1 MNAQSFSA
9 IDNIS
14 QPVPSVD
21 SLLNE
26 VAEALARLPETGPRP
41 ALIVDS
47 PLAGQTL
54 RKAFALRGWPGREQG
69 APLPWLGSLEEA
81 LVGFKRAAEGLDGVS
96 PMRPRECRVV
106 QLAQQLLDFRGIAES
121 LGGSSKAALEV
132 AGHWVDIF
140 EGWEWL
146 GETAAKALQ
155 PGLMRED
162 MATLHVLH
170 QANRIPSDPPEWVR
184 QIHAHHPEW
193 VRQQRGRQTVGF
205 GDAVWFC
212 SGKTPS
218 PMEIAK
224 AKAIWGVNDSSI
236 RIWVFQS
243 EPLPTSEQAPRLAAP
258 QRPSS
263 ETLESIPSRHL
274 IQSRSLE
281 ETALACTQQ
290 LLAWRDSGL
299 TTIGLVALDRRA
311 LRRVRA
317 LLERAGES
325 LIDSHGWAL
334 DTTVVATAVMGLND
348 LLMGRATTQSVL
360 EWMHCPFVKEAL
372 QNRCDFG
379 PAERERADRAIRA
392 FGRVVSID
400 LHSLVDQQLL
410 PHQQWVTNE
419 VTQRGRGTTGSSRK
433 SLGEWLLQ
441 LLRAI
446 ENLGLEEVLA
456 LDTAGQSILAM
467 LQEFAAKAQADASPI
482 SAALWQSMLARELS
496 RARYAET
503 SSESAIRV
511 MSMASILWCPP
522 QAVMILGADHQQ
534 LPERPATQFFEP
546 AHLAEMGLQNPPE
559 RLEAEAFAQFASVWF
574 QPVPMTLI
582 SQSETPENSA
592 EFSNWVRL
600 LSMHSNSP
608 VLQSEASTHL
618 TNQSLN
624 LALEPQ
630 AHRDPAPRWHQSLPP
645 KLSVSAS
652 QALFN
657 CEYQFFARSL
667 LALGGPDDL
676 LDDSPPT
683 DLGSL
688 IHLVLSEVTASSRT
702 ESEWVEWLNR
712 AIDARLGAPFFNNHS
727 PESLRADLPEASLQ
741 KLKTEARA
749 MVPHLAR
756 WLSQRPAMLGLK
768 TEEPVRRQ
776 ILTTPPCE
784 LMGRID
790 RWEIHSQDLGDAK
803 GSGQVHRLI
812 DFKTSDPSALKA
824 RVKPGDRD
832 VQLALYAWLIGPNHV
847 AEDAAYVSLRHDGV
861 HELSL
866 AAVTGQ
872 PLPDLVS
879 ATLDRLETQLQ
890 SIADGRPIS
899 RTGLLNDPKVC
910 EFCNYRGVCRRDD
923 EPAPQT
929 PESISRQD
937 SQPLPRSAS

>member
-1 MNAQSFSA
+1 
-9 IDNIS
+9 
-14 QPVPSVD
+14 
-21 SLLNE
+21 
-26 VAEALARLPETGPRP
+26 
-41 ALIVDS
+41 
-47 PLAGQTL
+47 
-54 RKAFALRGWPGREQG
+54 
-69 APLPWLGSLEEA
+69 
-81 LVGFKRAAEGLDGVS
+81 
-96 PMRPRECRVV
+96 MRPRECRVV

-132 AGHWVDIF
+132 AGHWVDVF

-146 GETAAKALQ
+146 GATAAENLL
-155 PGLMRED
+155 PGIVRDD
-162 MATLHVLH
+162 MATLQVLH

-184 QIHAHHPEW
+184 RIHAHHSEW
-193 VRQQRGRQTVGF
+193 VRDQRSRQAVGF
-205 GDAVWFC
+205 EDAVWFC

-218 PMEIAK
+218 PMDIAK
-224 AKAIWGVNDSSI
+224 AKAIWGIHDSSI
-236 RIWVFQS
+236 RIWVF
-243 EPLPTSEQAPRLAAP
+243 EPELLPTSGRT
-258 QRPSS
+258 QRPIAVQSSSS
-263 ETLESIPSRHL
+263 ESFELIPPRHL
-274 IQSRSLE
+274 VESRSLE

-290 LLAWRDSGL
+290 LLAWRSEGL
-299 TTIGLVALDRRA
+299 TAIGLVALDRRA

-325 LIDSHGWAL
+325 LSDGHGWAL

-348 LLMGRATTQSVL
+348 LLLGRATTQSFL

-372 QNRCDFG
+372 QNHCEFG

-400 LHSLVDQQLL
+400 LHALVDQQLL
-410 PHQQWVTNE
+410 PRQWVPKE
-419 VTQRGRGTTGSSRK
+419 ATQFGKGTSGSSRK
-433 SLGEWLLQ
+433 TLNEWLSQ

-456 LDTAGQSILAM
+456 LDRAGQSILAM
-467 LQEFAAKAQADASPI
+467 LQEFSAKAQADSSLI
-482 SAALWQSMLARELS
+482 SATLWQSMLARELS

-503 SSESAIRV
+503 LSESAIRV
-511 MSMASILWCPP
+511 MSLASILWCPP
-522 QAVMILGADHQQ
+522 QAVMILGADHDQ
-534 LPERPATQFFEP
+534 LPERPTTQFFEP

-559 RLEAEAFAQFASVWF
+559 RLEAEAFAQFASVWS
-574 QPVPMTLI
+574 QPVPMTLMA
-582 SQSETPENSA
+582 QSETPENSA

-600 LSMHSNSP
+600 LSMHSNPPVVHSHASAHLASP
-608 VLQSEASTHL
+608 LLHL
-618 TNQSLN
+618 SS
-624 LALEPQ
+624 EPQ
-630 AHRDPAPRWHQSLPP
+630 ARGDPAPSWCQPLPS
-645 KLSVSAS
+645 KLSVSAA

-688 IHLVLSEVTASSRT
+688 IHLVLSEVTASLST

-712 AIDARLGAPFFNNHS
+712 AIDARLGGPFFAGHS
-727 PESLRADLPEASLQ
+727 REALRADLPEASRQ

-749 MVPHLAR
+749 IVPSLAR

-784 LMGRID
+784 LTGRID
-790 RWEIHSQDLGDAK
+790 RWEIHAKDLDDAK
-803 GSGQVHRLI
+803 GLGQTHRLI

-832 VQLALYAWLIGPNHV
+832 IQLALYAWLIGPNHV

-872 PLPDLVS
+872 PLSDLVG
-879 ATLDRLETQLQ
+879 ATLNRLETQLQ

-910 EFCNYRGVCRRDD
+910 EFCSYRGVCRRDD
-923 EPAPQT
+923 EPAPATQQPIFEVEVT
-929 PESISRQD
+929 T
-937 SQPLPRSAS
+937 SQVKAS

>member
-1 MNAQSFSA
+1 MNPQPFSA
-9 IDNIS
+9 SGHVS
-14 QPVPSVD
+14 QPVPSVE
-21 SLLNE
+21 SLLRE
-26 VAEALARLPETGPRP
+26 VAEALARHPETGPRP

-47 PLAGQTL
+47 PLAAQAL
-54 RKAFALRGWPGREQG
+54 RKTFALNGWPGRDQG
-69 APLPWLGSLEEA
+69 APMPWLGTLEDA
-81 LVGFKRAAEGLDGVS
+81 LLRFKRAAEDLTEVA

-121 LGGSSKAALEV
+121 LGGSSKAALEL

-146 GETAAKALQ
+146 GEAASDVLQ
-155 PGLMRED
+155 AWAARED
-162 MATLHVLH
+162 MATLAVLH
-170 QANRIPSDPPEWVR
+170 RANRISSDPPEWVR

-193 VRQQRGRQTVGF
+193 VRQMRSRKTAGF
-205 GDAVWFC
+205 EGAVWFC

-218 PMEIAK
+218 PMELAK

-243 EPLPTSEQAPRLAAP
+243 ELLPISEKT
-258 QRPSS
+258 QRPIAVQSSSS
-263 ETLESIPSRHL
+263 ETSEPIPPRHL
-274 IQSRSLE
+274 IESRSLE

-290 LLAWRDSGL
+290 LLAWRAAGL
-299 TTIGLVALDRRA
+299 TAVGLVALDRRA

-325 LIDSHGWAL
+325 LSDSHGWAL

-372 QNRCDFG
+372 ENHCDFG
-379 PAERERADRAIRA
+379 PTERERADRAIRA

-400 LHSLVDQQLL
+400 LHTLVDQQIL
-410 PHQQWVTNE
+410 PRQWVAKEAN
-419 VTQRGRGTTGSSRK
+419 QLGRGTPGSSRK
-433 SLGEWLLQ
+433 TLGEWLLQ

-456 LDTAGQSILAM
+456 LDTAGHSILAM
-467 LQEFAAKAQADASPI
+467 LQELAAKAQADASLI
-482 SAALWQSMLARELS
+482 SATLWQSMLARELS

-503 SSESAIRV
+503 LSESAIRV
-511 MSMASILWCPP
+511 MSLASILWRPP
-522 QAVMILGADHQQ
+522 QAVMILGADHDQ

-559 RLEAEAFAQFASVWF
+559 RLEAEAFAQFASVWSLSL
-574 QPVPMTLI
+574 PIVLMA
-582 SQSETPENSA
+582 QSETPENSA

-600 LSMHSNSP
+600 LSMDSNSP
-608 VLQSEASTHL
+608 VLQSEASAHL

-630 AHRDPAPRWHQSLPP
+630 AHGDPAFSWCQPLPS
-645 KLSVSAS
+645 KLSVSAA

-688 IHLVLSEVTASSRT
+688 IHLVLSEATASSRT
-702 ESEWVEWLNR
+702 ESEWVEWLNQT
-712 AIDARLGAPFFNNHS
+712 IDMRLSAPFFANHS
-727 PESLRADLPEASLQ
+727 REALRADLPEASRQ

-768 TEEPVRRQ
+768 TEEPVRRE

-790 RWEIHSQDLGDAK
+790 RWEIHTKDSGDSK
-803 GSGQVHRLI
+803 GSGQGHQLI
-812 DFKTSDPSALKA
+812 DFKTSDPSALQA

-832 VQLALYAWLIGPNHV
+832 VQLALYAWLIGPDHV

-861 HELSL
+861 YELGL

-872 PLPDLVS
+872 PLPDLVG

-910 EFCNYRGVCRRDD
+910 EFCNYRGICRRDD
-923 EPAPQT
+923 EPAPPT
-929 PESISRQD
+929 PESISQHD
-937 SQPLPRSAS
+937 SQPSQRSAS

>member
-1 MNAQSFSA
+1 MNPQSFSA
-9 IDNIS
+9 SGHVS
-14 QPVPSVD
+14 QPVPSVE
-21 SLLNE
+21 SLLRE
-26 VAEALARLPETGPRP
+26 VAEALARLPQTGPRP

-47 PLAGQTL
+47 PLAARALG
-54 RKAFALRGWPGREQG
+54 KAFARNGWPGRDQG
-69 APLPWLGSLEEA
+69 APMPWLGTLEDA
-81 LVGFKRAAEGLDGVS
+81 LLRFKRAAEDLAEVA
-96 PMRPRECRVV
+96 PMRPRESRVV
-106 QLAQQLLDFRGIAES
+106 QLAQQLLDVRGIAES
-121 LGGSSKAALEV
+121 LGGSPKAALEL

-146 GETAAKALQ
+146 GEAAFDVSQAWAA
-155 PGLMRED
+155 RED
-162 MATLHVLH
+162 MATLEVLH
-170 QANRIPSDPPEWVR
+170 RANRISSDPPEWVR

-193 VRQQRGRQTVGF
+193 VRQMRSRQTAGF
-205 GDAVWFC
+205 EGAVWFC

-218 PMEIAK
+218 PMELAK

-236 RIWVFQS
+236 RIWVFEPELLQNAEQS
-243 EPLPTSEQAPRLAAP
+243 LGQG
-258 QRPSS
+258 PSNDTRS
-263 ETLESIPSRHL
+263 LIPPRHL
-274 IQSRSLE
+274 IQSRWLE

-290 LLAWRDSGL
+290 LMAWRSSGL
-299 TTIGLVALDRRA
+299 TAIGLVALDRRA

-325 LIDSHGWAL
+325 LSDSHGWAL

-372 QNRCDFG
+372 ENHCDFG

-400 LHSLVDQQLL
+400 LHTLIDQHLL
-410 PHQQWVTNE
+410 PHQWVSKDP
-419 VTQRGRGTTGSSRK
+419 TQPSKKTFGPSRR
-433 SLGEWLLQ
+433 SLREWLVQ
-441 LLRAI
+441 LLDAI
-446 ENLGLEEVLA
+446 ESLGLEEALA

-467 LQEFAAKAQADASPI
+467 LQELAAKAQADASLI

-630 AHRDPAPRWHQSLPP
+630 AHRDPALRWHQSLPP
-645 KLSVSAS
+645 KLSVSAA

-667 LALGGPDDL
+667 LNLGGPDDL

-727 PESLRADLPEASLQ
+727 PESLRADLPEASRQ

-756 WLSQRPAMLGLK
+756 WLSQRSAMLGLK

-812 DFKTSDPSALKA
+812 DFKTSDPSTLKA

-929 PESISRQD
+929 SESISQQD
-937 SQPLPRSAS
+937 SQLLPRSAS